1 MDGMR
6 KKFADQHADTIQEVS
21 ELEKHNNKLE
31 RETNIYREQS
41 QSSNSKNIYYRS
53 ISQHNLNL
61 IKLAKSDDLRNQID
75 MLNKARTDEENL
87 VAKLEDQEKLLKDQG
102 QTMDIKLTAALSDVH
117 ADVHSV

>member
-41 QSSNSKNIYYRS
+41 
-53 ISQHNLNL
+53 
-61 IKLAKSDDLRNQID
+61 
-75 MLNKARTDEENL
+75 
-87 VAKLEDQEKLLKDQG
+87 
-102 QTMDIKLTAALSDVH
+102 
-117 ADVHSV
+117 

>member
-1 MDGMR
+1 MR

-53 ISQHNLNL
+53 ILQHNLNL

-102 QTMDIKLTAALSDVH
+102 QTMDIKLTAALSSKVR
-117 ADVHSV
+117 APKIT